1 MDNLTAILVTL
12 IPFVL
17 FCLIVFAILAVFA
30 GAVIFFLKFF
40 NKQWS
45 AVNTGLQQP
54 GKAYLAET
62 AANLLPWTPEAL
74 ADLSAYLDYVS
85 RAGLGNLHARGT
97 VKSLSRPDETGRLVF
112 ELQLKR
118 LKGAMTL
125 KSAQKCWQLK
135 FLGLTSKETPVE
147 ADGEP
152 LGTIQS
158 IRKEI
163 LLLDPNG
170 QTIGRYQRRQLL
182 GGFGG
187 LTEYAQTP
195 YFGPVELNGRVLAE
209 LNRNPILLKPLVG
222 NKIPPPLVK
231 DPASDLTPEEETWL
245 VALVGWEIMYR
256 IVTK

>member
-1 MDNLTAILVTL
+1 MRKIKVIVL
-12 IPFVL
+12 IF
-17 FCLIVFAILAVFA
+17 LAVFA
-30 GAVIFFLKFF
+30 GVVIFFLKFF

-54 GKAYLAET
+54 AGEYLAET
-62 AANLLPWTPEAL
+62 AAKLLPWTPQTL

-97 VKSLSRPDETGRLVF
+97 VKSLSRPDETGWLAF
-112 ELQLKR
+112 ELQLKH
-118 LKGAMTL
+118 LKGAMIL
-125 KSAQKCWQLK
+125 KSAQKRWQLK
-135 FLGLTSKETPVE
+135 FLGATSRETPVE
-147 ADGEP
+147 VDGEP

-182 GGFGG
+182 GGLGG

-195 YFGPVELNGRVLAE
+195 YFGSVELNGRTLAE
-209 LNRNPILLKPLVG
+209 LNRNPVLRQPLVG
-222 NKIPPPLVK
+222 EKTPSPLVK